1 MSISFRMQIQG
12 GSSHPYRVPRL
23 FRHATIRSRLPGCSV
38 SSSGHHSFVELFAV
52 APSKKN
58 ELVRKKKTFEK
69 PKKTLFYTTFVHPIS
84 SSPVICFLVELPTP
98 TGGGSPL
105 AATNSSGYGEGPIA
119 RQATRKQITG
129 ELDIE
134 PQKVV

>member
-1 MSISFRMQIQG
+1 MTDGDVDAEGTSLG
-12 GSSHPYRVPRL
+12 
-23 FRHATIRSRLPGCSV
+23 
-38 SSSGHHSFVELFAV
+38 AV
-52 APSKKN
+52 DVVG
-58 ELVRKKKTFEK
+58 EIVG
-69 PKKTLFYTTFVHPIS
+69 
-84 SSPVICFLVELPTP
+84 LVELPTP